1 MNLLVSPLWAR
12 QKIPT
17 LPFISF
23 PVIFWSAY
31 TISQMMFEHCGYNVR
46 MLRPIGQRVI
56 PPLEYVMTDPE
67 LVNLTH

>member
-12 QKIPT
+12 QTIPT
-17 LPFISF
+17 LRLISSS
-23 PVIFWSAY
+23 VDFWSAIA
-31 TISQMMFEHCGYNVR
+31 ISQMMFEHCGYNIR

-67 LVNLTH
+67 SVILTH